1 MTYQSEL
8 QNMDIDILNFIG
20 ETTTYDKKEKIER
33 NKSKSWLKSVSAFAN
48 GEGGTLIFG
57 ISDNNEII
65 GLTNA
70 EEDAEFISEAIKTK
84 LDPIPTIDLKFK
96 ELNGKKLIF
105 LYVNE
110 GQETPYYYI
119 GDKQRL
125 AYIRIGNE
133 SVVADR
139 IQLKQLVMKGS
150 GRTYDSLPSSYKFGN
165 MAFTKLKSVHY
176 KRLQRSFEDSEFVSW
191 GILDEAGKLTNAGA
205 LLADDSPMRQS
216 RIFCTRWNGLTMTNG
231 LGEAIDD
238 IELEGSVIGQLQDAV
253 TFIRNNS
260 HKRWWKENDHR
271 EELPDYPERAVTET
285 VANAIIHRD
294 YMQMGSEIHVD
305 MYDDRLEI
313 YSPGGMMDG
322 KLIQQ
327 LNPLTV
333 PSKRR
338 NPLLADFF
346 SRLGLME
353 RRGSGM
359 RKIIDAYKQ
368 YEHLTTYHAP
378 EFNSNSSEFHVTL
391 WNLNYVEEKESEF
404 LKEQKEFRKEGKE
417 FRKEQKEFR
426 KEGKEFRK
434 EFLKVQRKVYKM
446 ISINPKTTI
455 PEMALNIG
463 VSERQVYKY
472 RKRLTDLNLIIRE
485 GGRKNGSWKIIDK
498 EYEGFFDKI

>member
-150 GRTYDSLPSSYKFGN
+150 GRTYDSLPSSYKFEN

-391 WNLNYVEEKESEF
+391 WNLNYVEEEESEF
-404 LKEQKEFRKEGKE
+404 LKEK
-417 FRKEQKEFR
+417 
-426 KEGKEFRK
+426 K
-434 EFLKVQRKVYKM
+434 EFLKGPDEFLKGKKEFLKDEKEFLRVKRMIYKM
-446 ISINPKTTI
+446 VSTNPQITVARMSVTI
-455 PEMALNIG
+455 GL
-463 VSERQVYKY
+463 SDRQVRKY
-472 RKRLTDLNLIIRE
+472 IKKMTDLNLIIRE